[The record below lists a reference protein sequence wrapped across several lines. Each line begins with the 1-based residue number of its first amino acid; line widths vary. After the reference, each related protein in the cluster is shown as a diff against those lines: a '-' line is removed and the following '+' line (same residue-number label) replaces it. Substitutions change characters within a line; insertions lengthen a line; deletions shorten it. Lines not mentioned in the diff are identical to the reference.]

1 MEIYVM
7 KKKFVLT
14 LALVLMVA
22 VTLTAATPLEVSGSF
37 KAGYKFAIDK
47 NTSVGFIDDSK
58 VTVNAAFAG
67 DFWGV
72 EVDAPYVSGEDK
84 TITAVAD
91 IFLDKALA
99 EQGVD
104 MGDVTLTL
112 HAGTGVEKG
121 AASVLADK
129 AEFRKDRGIAM
140 GATKNFGLSL
150 GYAELADLYFSYD
163 PTVKG
168 PKMVVGVKATPIN
181 GVDAAVGFTSDYR
194 TKGTNALAIS
204 AAADIKEL
212 ADLDFGLAVTAEYM
226 IEDLENVTHEIN
238 ASVAGSYEGAELWV
252 AYKHA
257 ADKKNALAA
266 KAAYKTTIE
275 DFTVGGGVKVSSADV
290 AAFAKNYEVAFD
302 ASAEYK
308 MGGVTYAL
316 GLGYTLNK
324 ANTGV
329 FTVSPT
335 VAISF

>member
-1 MEIYVM
+1 M

-37 KAGYKFAIDK
+37 KAGYKFGFDK
-47 NTSVGFIDDSK
+47 NYSHTFADDSK
-58 VTVNAAFAG
+58 AVLNSKFAG
-67 DFWGV
+67 DFWSV
-72 EVDAPYVSGEDK
+72 EISGGFTAGEDK
-84 TITAVAD
+84 SIEGLAE
-91 IFLDKALA
+91 IFLDKALR

-112 HAGTGVEKG
+112 HAGTGVETG

-140 GATKNFGLSL
+140 GDNKNFGLSL

-163 PTVKG
+163 PTVEG
-168 PKMVVGVKATPIN
+168 PKMVVGVKATPID
-181 GVDAAVGFTSDYR
+181 GVDAAVGFTTDYR
-194 TKGTNALAIS
+194 TKGTNALAVS
-204 AAADIKEL
+204 AAADIKKL
-212 ADLDFGLAVTAEYM
+212 ADLDFDLAVTAEYL
-226 IEDLENVTHEIN
+226 IADLENVTHEIN
-238 ASVAGSYEGAELWV
+238 ASVAGGYEGATLWV
-252 AYKHA
+252 AYKH
-257 ADKKNALAA
+257 DKKNALAA

-290 AAFAKNYEVAFD
+290 AGFAENYEVAFD